1 MNSETSAWDGDKLS
15 RKATA
20 QNLIHFLE
28 GHYGLLKGKE
38 TNTLTLNVKAGW
50 GFGKTFFLK
59 GLAETLREKHPVVYF
74 DAWQTDFSEDPLVAL
89 VSELLAALSKPV
101 NSSALS
107 KKLNTL
113 KSNTQGLIKFTYSVA
128 AYIATFKG
136 IDLPNIDP
144 VLALKTEQVL
154 DDHQKRKKAITDFKQ
169 ALTELI
175 NEVTFKSE
183 HANETTPA
191 NNPSPIA
198 PPLFIIIDELDRC
211 RPTYAIQLLESVKHI
226 FGVKGLYFI
235 FGTNL
240 DELAHSVKAVYGQSF
255 GAEAYLKRFFDF
267 EFLLPEPDP
276 IGYTQMLFDRYGL
289 NSFYYYSP
297 IEASKRD
304 ITPAQF
310 LFSEMMQAFGM
321 SLRCQDQIA
330 GTLQVVLLGA
340 DFNNRKE
347 RIHLTYLLLL
357 LICKHSA
364 STLFQALSQR
374 RNEPPFTV
382 ELQSKIKHSAT
393 FRTDHGFE
401 VEIIDLCLIYLNH
414 SNKSIKY
421 IEDAL
426 GDESNPKP
434 NNITDV
440 LLKNIVHDQPTQKR
454 SLKPP
459 LKPSALFLHDYC
471 DYVLEAGQLVQPLEF
486 TQPDE
491 S

>member
-1 MNSETSAWDGDKLS
+1 MNSNTSAWVGDKLY
-15 RKATA
+15 REATA

-28 GHYGLLKGKE
+28 GHYGLLKAKE

-59 GLAETLREKHPVVYF
+59 GLAETLKKKHPVVYF

-89 VSELLAALSKPV
+89 VSELLAALAQPDDQ
-101 NSSALS
+101 SALS
-107 KKLNTL
+107 KALDKLKTNT
-113 KSNTQGLIKFTYSVA
+113 KGLIKIGYSA
-128 AYIATFKG
+128 ASVYASLKG
-136 IDLPNIDP
+136 IKLPNIDQFFE
-144 VLALKTEQVL
+144 LHAEQTL
-154 DDHQKRKKAITDFKQ
+154 TDHQKRKKVIAEFKD
-169 ALTELI
+169 ALSDVI
-175 NEVTFKSE
+175 HEVTFSSE
-183 HANETTPA
+183 HGYESGTSETQQL
-191 NNPSPIA
+191 IG
-198 PPLFIIIDELDRC
+198 PPLFVIIDELDRC

-276 IGYTQMLFDRYGL
+276 IGYTQMLFERYGL
-289 NSFYYYSP
+289 NSFKYYSP
-297 IEASKRD
+297 IETLKPN
-304 ITPAQF
+304 ITSAQF

-357 LICKHSA
+357 LITKHSA

-374 RNEPPFTV
+374 RNEQAITA
-382 ELQSKIKHSAT
+382 ELQSKIQHNTT
-393 FRTDHGFE
+393 FQTHLGFE
-401 VEIIDLCLIYLNH
+401 VTIIELCKTYLNH
-414 SNKSIKY
+414 SNKSIKDL
-421 IEDAL
+421 EDAL
-426 GDESNPKP
+426 GDEPFQKQ

-440 LLKNIVHDQPTQKR
+440 LLLNILEDQPTTKRDLKQQQKPR
-454 SLKPP
+454 H
-459 LKPSALFLHDYC
+459 LFLHGYC

>member
-1 MNSETSAWDGDKLS
+1 MNVDTSAWVGDKLY
-15 RKATA
+15 REATA

-28 GHYGLLKGKE
+28 GHYGLLKAKE

-59 GLAETLREKHPVVYF
+59 GLAETLKKKHPVVYF

-89 VSELLAALSKPV
+89 VSELLAALSQPD

-107 KKLNTL
+107 QKLNNL

-128 AYIATFKG
+128 AYVATFKG

-183 HANETTPA
+183 HDNESPQS

-276 IGYTQMLFDRYGL
+276 IGYTQMLFERYGL
-289 NSFYYYSP
+289 NSFKYYSP
-297 IEASKRD
+297 IEILKPD
-304 ITPAQF
+304 ITSAQF

-340 DFNNRKE
+340 NHSVRNE
-347 RIHLTYLLLL
+347 RVHLTYLLLL
-357 LICKHSA
+357 LITKHSA
-364 STLFQALSQR
+364 STLFQAICQR
-374 RNEPPFTV
+374 RSEPYIAT
-382 ELQSKIKHSAT
+382 ELQSKIKHAK
-393 FRTDHGFE
+393 FFN
-401 VEIIDLCLIYLNH
+401 VENLEINIAELCLLYIGFASKSFKEINQTFTNRSGSDLNNLSDILINH
-414 SNKSIKY
+414 IVVDQYAKQ
-421 IEDAL
+421 
-426 GDESNPKP
+426 ESLS
-434 NNITDV
+434 TGSR
-440 LLKNIVHDQPTQKR
+440 R
-454 SLKPP
+454 S
-459 LKPSALFLHDYC
+459 SLFLHQYR